1 MKKVICFGLV
11 LLLTLGLLGT
21 AAAEPN
27 RLDLKVGDTIFACNC
42 GEECPCNTM
51 AKKPGKCVCGHE
63 MVEAKV
69 TKVEEGKAYLQAKDW
84 PKARP
89 FLTMGKYYCACGP
102 DCTCNTISQKPGK
115 CVCGTEMKSVQ

>member
-1 MKKVICFGLV
+1 MQKIFGLGMV
-11 LLLTLGLLGT
+11 LVLMFGLWGT

-27 RLDLKVGDTIFACNC
+27 RLDLKVGETVFACNC
-42 GEECPCNTM
+42 GEDCPCQTM
-51 AKKPGKCVCGHE
+51 AKKTGKCVCGSE

-69 TKVEEGKAYLQAKDW
+69 IKVEAGKAYLQAKDW
-84 PKARP
+84 PKTRP
-89 FLTMGKYYCACGP
+89 FLMVGKYYCACGP